1 MLDCQIRPAPPQT
14 PGGGSPAYPPTAS
27 RAHNGG
33 DLRLDVRPDHVDA
46 GGLGPEAHPIAPPC
60 LMISGSSS
68 SSSPA
73 SGMTMPYPVAR
84 TSSMAAATFC
94 SRPGPWPA
102 PQQAEQLPVVV
113 DGEPRLLGHGLVEEA
128 PGQVQPGLAG
138 AGAQAHGGDGGLRH
152 RLALA
157 QGLHHRPH
165 IPDPVEPVHVLPN
178 GLENLGF
185 DGVVLG
191 QGVHPVGEEE
201 LELLQRELEEHRLD
215 DLGHRPLAQVQ
226 AAHRQAGD
234 VVGLRQLGPQS
245 LGLVGLRPGGS

>member
-1 MLDCQIRPAPPQT
+1 
-14 PGGGSPAYPPTAS
+14 
-27 RAHNGG
+27 
-33 DLRLDVRPDHVDA
+33 
-46 GGLGPEAHPIAPPC
+46 
-60 LMISGSSS
+60 
-68 SSSPA
+68 
-73 SGMTMPYPVAR
+73 MPY
-84 TSSMAAATFC
+84 
-94 SRPGPWPA
+94 
-102 PQQAEQLPVVV
+102 PVVV

-165 IPDPVEPVHVLPN
+165 IPDPVEPVHVLPD
-178 GLENLGF
+178 GLENLGL

-191 QGVHPVGEEE
+191 QGIHPVGEEE
-201 LELLQRELEEHRLD
+201 LELLQRERLD

-234 VVGLRQLGPQS
+234 VVGLRQLGPQG
-245 LGLVGLRPGGS
+245 LGLVGLRPGGVEQQEEGLAQLLEL